1 MSSIAPSSSLAVVS
15 LVVVVVSAA
24 EEAETERKTKT
35 PALPLSSL
43 RKETLAIERTYA
55 RNLIEFLILN
65 WKCVLSIWFVSF
77 ARRCCCFFFTNELEV
92 VVACTK
98 TVFCV
103 VFRESER
110 RDVFVRTQRKECRSL
125 VNVKISHK
133 RLL

>member
-55 RNLIEFLILN
+55 RDLIEFLILEL
-65 WKCVLSIWFVSF
+65 KCVLSIWFVSF
-77 ARRCCCFFFTNELEV
+77 ARRRCCFFFTNELEV

-103 VFRESER
+103 VFRE
-110 RDVFVRTQRKECRSL
+110 
-125 VNVKISHK
+125 
-133 RLL
+133 

>member
-15 LVVVVVSAA
+15 LVVVVSAA

-55 RNLIEFLILN
+55 RNLIEFIILN
-65 WKCVLSIWFVSF
+65 WKCVSEEFVSF
-77 ARRCCCFFFTNELEV
+77 VRRCCFFFTNELEV

-98 TVFCV
+98 TAFAWYPE
-103 VFRESER
+103 REK

-125 VNVKISHK
+125 VNLKISHK